1 MISLCLPV
9 CIKVVLDTKIER
21 DYLMG
26 FDMTLAVNSESVAKT
41 KIAIRK
47 TIIQKREA
55 LGDLEKDEKNLAIAQ
70 RLFCMDEFKK
80 SKTVFC
86 FLSTSFEV
94 QTERIIRESLRLGKQ
109 VLVPLLDPGG
119 ENLQASRIPSMDIDF
134 VIGEY
139 GVRQPAPKFRD
150 IVPFSNIDFVVVPGL
165 AFDNFGNRIGYGG
178 GFYDKFFKKITRD
191 VSRVA
196 VSYDFQLF
204 NVVPHSDLDEP
215 VHFLITETKA
225 LRCRDISGVEV

>member
-1 MISLCLPV
+1 
-9 CIKVVLDTKIER
+9 
-21 DYLMG
+21 
-26 FDMTLAVNSESVAKT
+26 MTLEVNSESAAKA

-47 TIIQKREA
+47 MIVQKREE
-55 LGDLEKDEKNLAIAQ
+55 LGGLEKEEKNIAIAQ
-70 RLFCMDEFKK
+70 RLFGMDEFKK
-80 SKTVFC
+80 SKTIFC

-94 QTERIIRESLRLGKQ
+94 QTERIILESLRLGKQ

-119 ENLQASRIPSMDIDF
+119 ENLKASRIPSMDIDF

-139 GVRQPAPKFRD
+139 GVRQPAPKFRN

-165 AFDNFGNRIGYGG
+165 AFDSFGNRIGYGG
-178 GFYDKFFKKITRD
+178 GFYDKFFKKITEN

-196 VSYDFQLF
+196 VGYDFQLF
-204 NVVPHSDLDEP
+204 NLVPHSDLDEP

-225 LRCRDISGVEV
+225 LRCRDMSGVEV

>member
-1 MISLCLPV
+1 M
-9 CIKVVLDTKIER
+9 R
-21 DYLMG
+21 
-26 FDMTLAVNSESVAKT
+26 FDMTLEVNSESAAKA

-47 TIIQKREA
+47 MIVQKREE
-55 LGDLEKDEKNLAIAQ
+55 LGGLEKEEKNIAIAQ
-70 RLFCMDEFKK
+70 RLFGMDEFKK
-80 SKTVFC
+80 SKTIFC

-94 QTERIIRESLRLGKQ
+94 QTERIILESLRLGKQ

-119 ENLQASRIPSMDIDF
+119 ENLKASRIPSMDIDF

-139 GVRQPAPKFRD
+139 GVRQPAPKFRN

-165 AFDNFGNRIGYGG
+165 AFDSFGNRIGYGG
-178 GFYDKFFKKITRD
+178 GFYDKFFKKITGN

-196 VSYDFQLF
+196 VGYDFQLF
-204 NVVPHSDLDEP
+204 NLVPHSDLDEP

-225 LRCRDISGVEV
+225 LRCRDMSGVEV

>member
-1 MISLCLPV
+1 
-9 CIKVVLDTKIER
+9 
-21 DYLMG
+21 
-26 FDMTLAVNSESVAKT
+26 MTLEVNSESAAKT

-47 TIIQKREA
+47 MIVQKREE
-55 LGDLEKDEKNLAIAQ
+55 LGGLEKEEKNIAIAQ
-70 RLFCMDEFKK
+70 RLFGMDEFKK
-80 SKTVFC
+80 SKTIFC

-94 QTERIIRESLRLGKQ
+94 QTERIILESLRLGKQ

-119 ENLQASRIPSMDIDF
+119 ENLKASRIPSMDIDF

-139 GVRQPAPKFRD
+139 GVRQPAPKFRN

-165 AFDNFGNRIGYGG
+165 AFDSFGNRIGYGG
-178 GFYDKFFKKITRD
+178 GFYDKFFKKITGN

-196 VSYDFQLF
+196 VGYDFQLF
-204 NVVPHSDLDEP
+204 NLVPHSDLDEP

-225 LRCRDISGVEV
+225 LRCRDMSGVVV

>member
-1 MISLCLPV
+1 
-9 CIKVVLDTKIER
+9 
-21 DYLMG
+21 
-26 FDMTLAVNSESVAKT
+26 MTLEVNSESAAKA

-47 TIIQKREA
+47 MIVQKREE
-55 LGDLEKDEKNLAIAQ
+55 LGGLEKEEKNIAIAQ
-70 RLFCMDEFKK
+70 RLFGMDEFKK
-80 SKTVFC
+80 SKTIFC

-94 QTERIIRESLRLGKQ
+94 QTERIILESLRLGKQ

-119 ENLQASRIPSMDIDF
+119 ENLKASRIPSMDIDF

-139 GVRQPAPKFRD
+139 GVRQPAPKFRN

-165 AFDNFGNRIGYGG
+165 AFDSFGNRIGYGG
-178 GFYDKFFKKITRD
+178 GFYDKFFKKITGN

-196 VSYDFQLF
+196 VGYDFQLF
-204 NVVPHSDLDEP
+204 NFVPHSDLDEP

-225 LRCRDISGVEV
+225 LRCRDMSGVEV

>member
-1 MISLCLPV
+1 
-9 CIKVVLDTKIER
+9 
-21 DYLMG
+21 
-26 FDMTLAVNSESVAKT
+26 MTLAVNSESIAKA

-47 TIIQKREA
+47 TIIQKRKA

-70 RLFCMDEFKK
+70 RLFGMDEFKK

-109 VLVPLLDPGG
+109 VLVPLVDSGG
-119 ENLQASRIPSMDIDF
+119 ENLHTSRIPSMDIDF
-134 VIGEY
+134 VIGEH
-139 GVRQPAPKFRD
+139 GVRQPTPEFWN
-150 IVPFSNIDFVVVPGL
+150 IVPFLGIDFVVVPGL

-204 NVVPHSDLDEP
+204 NLVPHSDLDEP

-225 LRCRDISGVEV
+225 LRCREISGVEV

>member
-1 MISLCLPV
+1 
-9 CIKVVLDTKIER
+9 
-21 DYLMG
+21 
-26 FDMTLAVNSESVAKT
+26 MTLEISSESAAKT

-47 TIIQKREA
+47 MIVQKREE
-55 LGDLEKDEKNLAIAQ
+55 LGGLEKEEKNIAIAQ
-70 RLFCMDEFKK
+70 RLFGMDEFKK
-80 SKTVFC
+80 SKTIFC

-119 ENLQASRIPSMDIDF
+119 ENLKASRIPSMDIDF

-139 GVRQPAPKFRD
+139 GVRQPAPKFRN

-165 AFDNFGNRIGYGG
+165 AFDSFGNRIGYGG
-178 GFYDKFFKKITRD
+178 GFYDKFFKKITGN

-196 VSYDFQLF
+196 VGYDFQLF
-204 NVVPHSDLDEP
+204 NLVPHSDLDEP

-225 LRCRDISGVEV
+225 LRCRDMSGVEV

>member
-1 MISLCLPV
+1 M
-9 CIKVVLDTKIER
+9 K
-21 DYLMG
+21 
-26 FDMTLAVNSESVAKT
+26 LATNSTSIAQAKN
-41 KIAIRK
+41 AIRQD
-47 TIIQKREA
+47 IIQKRGE
-55 LGDLEKDEKNLAIAQ
+55 LGDLEKNEKSLAISK
-70 RLFCMDEFKK
+70 RLFGMDEFKK
-80 SKTVFC
+80 SKVVFC
-86 FLSTSFEV
+86 FLSTFFEV
-94 QTERIIRESLRLGKQ
+94 QTEKIIRESLRLGKQ
-109 VLVPLLDPGG
+109 VLVPLLDPEG

-134 VIGEY
+134 VVGEY

-165 AFDNFGNRIGYGG
+165 AFDNLGNRIGYGG

-191 VSRVA
+191 VDRVA

-204 NVVPHSDLDEP
+204 NLVPRSDLDEP

>member
-1 MISLCLPV
+1 
-9 CIKVVLDTKIER
+9 
-21 DYLMG
+21 
-26 FDMTLAVNSESVAKT
+26 MTLEVNSESAAKT

-47 TIIQKREA
+47 MIVQKREE
-55 LGDLEKDEKNLAIAQ
+55 LGGLEKEEKNIAIAQ
-70 RLFCMDEFKK
+70 RLFGMDEFKK
-80 SKTVFC
+80 SKTIFC

-94 QTERIIRESLRLGKQ
+94 QTERIILESLRLGKQ

-119 ENLQASRIPSMDIDF
+119 ENLKASRIPSMDIDF

-139 GVRQPAPKFRD
+139 GVRQPAPKFRN

-165 AFDNFGNRIGYGG
+165 AFDSLGNRIGYGG
-178 GFYDKFFKKITRD
+178 GFYDKFFKKITGN

-196 VSYDFQLF
+196 VGYDFQLF
-204 NVVPHSDLDEP
+204 NLVPHSDLDEP

-225 LRCRDISGVEV
+225 LRCRDMSGVEV

>member
-1 MISLCLPV
+1 MALADSL
-9 CIKVVLDTKIER
+9 
-21 DYLMG
+21 
-26 FDMTLAVNSESVAKT
+26 ESVAKT

-70 RLFCMDEFKK
+70 RLFGMDEFKK
-80 SKTVFC
+80 SKTIFC

-109 VLVPLLDPGG
+109 VLVPLLDPG
-119 ENLQASRIPSMDIDF
+119 ENLKASRIPSMDIDF
-134 VIGEY
+134 VLGEY

-165 AFDNFGNRIGYGG
+165 AFDSFGNRIGYGG
-178 GFYDKFFKKITRD
+178 GFYDKFFKKITGN

-196 VSYDFQLF
+196 VGYDFQLF
-204 NVVPHSDLDEP
+204 NLVPHSDLDEP
-215 VHFLITETKA
+215 VHFLITETTA
-225 LRCRDISGVEV
+225 LRCRDMSGVEV

>member
-1 MISLCLPV
+1 
-9 CIKVVLDTKIER
+9 
-21 DYLMG
+21 
-26 FDMTLAVNSESVAKT
+26 MTLEVNSESAAKA

-47 TIIQKREA
+47 MIVQKREE
-55 LGDLEKDEKNLAIAQ
+55 LGGLEKEEKNIAIAQ
-70 RLFCMDEFKK
+70 RLFGMDEFKK
-80 SKTVFC
+80 SKTIFC

-94 QTERIIRESLRLGKQ
+94 QTERIILESLRLGKQ

-119 ENLQASRIPSMDIDF
+119 ENLKASHIPSMDIDF

-139 GVRQPAPKFRD
+139 GVRQPAPKFRN

-165 AFDNFGNRIGYGG
+165 AFDSFGNRIGYGG
-178 GFYDKFFKKITRD
+178 GFYDKFFKKITGN

-196 VSYDFQLF
+196 VGYDFQLF
-204 NVVPHSDLDEP
+204 NLVPRSDLDEP

-225 LRCRDISGVEV
+225 LRCRDMSGVEV

>member
-1 MISLCLPV
+1 
-9 CIKVVLDTKIER
+9 
-21 DYLMG
+21 
-26 FDMTLAVNSESVAKT
+26 MTLEVSSESAAKT

-47 TIIQKREA
+47 MIVQKREE
-55 LGDLEKDEKNLAIAQ
+55 LGGLEKEEKNIAIAQ
-70 RLFCMDEFKK
+70 RLFGMDEFKK
-80 SKTVFC
+80 SKTIFC

-94 QTERIIRESLRLGKQ
+94 QTERIILESLRLGKQ

-119 ENLQASRIPSMDIDF
+119 ENLKASRIPSMDIDF

-139 GVRQPAPKFRD
+139 GVRQPAPKFRN

-165 AFDNFGNRIGYGG
+165 AFDSLGNRIGYGG
-178 GFYDKFFKKITRD
+178 GFYDKFFKKITGN

-196 VSYDFQLF
+196 VGYDFQLF
-204 NVVPHSDLDEP
+204 NLVPHSDLDEP

-225 LRCRDISGVEV
+225 LRCRDMSGVEV

>member
-1 MISLCLPV
+1 
-9 CIKVVLDTKIER
+9 
-21 DYLMG
+21 
-26 FDMTLAVNSESVAKT
+26 MTLEVSSESAAKA

-47 TIIQKREA
+47 MIVQKREE
-55 LGDLEKDEKNLAIAQ
+55 LGGLEKEEKNIAIAQ
-70 RLFCMDEFKK
+70 RLFGMDEFKK
-80 SKTVFC
+80 SKTIFC

-119 ENLQASRIPSMDIDF
+119 ENLKASRIPSMDIDF

-139 GVRQPAPKFRD
+139 GVRQPAPKFRN

-165 AFDNFGNRIGYGG
+165 AFDSFGNRIGYGG
-178 GFYDKFFKKITRD
+178 GFYDKFFKKITGN

-196 VSYDFQLF
+196 VGYDFQLF
-204 NVVPHSDLDEP
+204 NLVPHSDLDEP

-225 LRCRDISGVEV
+225 LRCRDMSGVEV

>member
-1 MISLCLPV
+1 M
-9 CIKVVLDTKIER
+9 DTKIER
-21 DYLMG
+21 GYLMR
-26 FDMTLAVNSESVAKT
+26 FDMTLAVSSESITKT

-47 TIIQKREA
+47 TIIQKRKA
-55 LGDLEKDEKNLAIAQ
+55 LSDLEKDEKNLAIAQ
-70 RLFCMDEFKK
+70 RLFGMDEFKK

-86 FLSTSFEV
+86 FISTAFEI

-109 VLVPLLDPGG
+109 VFVPLLDPGG

-150 IVPFSNIDFVVVPGL
+150 VVPFSNIDFVVVPGL

-225 LRCRDISGVEV
+225 LRCRDVSGVEV

>member
-1 MISLCLPV
+1 
-9 CIKVVLDTKIER
+9 
-21 DYLMG
+21 
-26 FDMTLAVNSESVAKT
+26 MTLEVNSESAAKA

-47 TIIQKREA
+47 MIVQKREE
-55 LGDLEKDEKNLAIAQ
+55 LGGLEKEEKNIAIAQ
-70 RLFCMDEFKK
+70 RLFGMDEFKK
-80 SKTVFC
+80 SKTIFC

-94 QTERIIRESLRLGKQ
+94 QTERIILESLRLGKQ

-119 ENLQASRIPSMDIDF
+119 ENLKASRIPSMDIDF

-139 GVRQPAPKFRD
+139 GVRQPTPEFLD

-191 VSRVA
+191 VNRVA

-204 NVVPHSDLDEP
+204 NLVPRSDLDEP

>member
-1 MISLCLPV
+1 M
-9 CIKVVLDTKIER
+9 R
-21 DYLMG
+21 
-26 FDMTLAVNSESVAKT
+26 FDMTLEVNSESAAKT

-47 TIIQKREA
+47 MIVQKREE
-55 LGDLEKDEKNLAIAQ
+55 LGGLEKEEKNIAIAQ
-70 RLFCMDEFKK
+70 RLFGMDEFKK
-80 SKTVFC
+80 SKTIFC

-94 QTERIIRESLRLGKQ
+94 QTERIILESLRLGKQ

-119 ENLQASRIPSMDIDF
+119 ENLKASRIPSMDIDF

-139 GVRQPAPKFRD
+139 GVRQPAPKFRN

-165 AFDNFGNRIGYGG
+165 AFDSFGNRIGYGG
-178 GFYDKFFKKITRD
+178 GFYDKFFKKITGN

-196 VSYDFQLF
+196 VGYDFQLF
-204 NVVPHSDLDEP
+204 NLVPHSDLDEP

-225 LRCRDISGVEV
+225 LRCRGMSGVEV